1 MAEAGQRLGQHVPSP
16 GAGGWA
22 PSLGAVLTEPW
33 WGHLVRQVTAVMGVG
48 SVVFHATLRYAA
60 QLFDELPLYAMARL
74 AALTLPLPLPLS
86 LTLTLTLTLPLPLT
100 LTLTLTLGAVPPL
113 HRPAAVEALLAGT
126 RSCIQDEARLMT
138 VTLALR
144 VSYFIGV
151 EGGAF

>member
-1 MAEAGQRLGQHVPSP
+1 MAEAGQRLGQPEPSP

-74 AALTLPLPLPLS
+74 AALPLPLPLPLI
-86 LTLTLTLTLPLPLT
+86 LTLTQIE
-100 LTLTLTLGAVPPL
+100 
-113 HRPAAVEALLAGT
+113 RP
-126 RSCIQDEARLMT
+126 
-138 VTLALR
+138 
-144 VSYFIGV
+144 
-151 EGGAF
+151 

>member
-1 MAEAGQRLGQHVPSP
+1 MAEAGQRLGQLVPSP

-74 AALTLPLPLPLS
+74 AALPLPLPLPLT
-86 LTLTLTLTLPLPLT
+86 LILTLTLTLPLPLT
-100 LTLTLTLGAVPPL
+100 LNPNPKQ
-113 HRPAAVEALLAGT
+113 ALLAAAVLRQRG
-126 RSCIQDEARLMT
+126 AR
-138 VTLALR
+138 AA
-144 VSYFIGV
+144 GV
-151 EGGAF
+151 QP